1 MERVEEGPELEL
13 KIIVDCQKK
22 ILVEWLISVKYKEL
36 RVKDSVLRSAHT
48 NAKQNEESIKWHRD
62 DTVRLVLCVCVCVC
76 VCVFSAEIRDPTW
89 HSVTNLDLHLFLWCH
104 NPKKQ
109 WRMQHTPGCVWP
121 LPRNLK
127 HLHPLTLTKLCA
139 PGSFSFVYTLL

>member
-76 VCVFSAEIRDPTW
+76 
-89 HSVTNLDLHLFLWCH
+89 SVQKYGIPH
-104 NPKKQ
+104 
-109 WRMQHTPGCVWP
+109 GIVW
-121 LPRNLK
+121 LI
-127 HLHPLTLTKLCA
+127 
-139 PGSFSFVYTLL
+139 